1 MVCPAESLRS
11 MGRAQ
16 AVSGHSFDN
25 NVELNFAGWLDIR
38 HSLQEPRPRNDMDDM
53 KRPELAGNGFNFKGE

>member
-16 AVSGHSFDN
+16 SVPGDSFDN
-25 NVELNFAGWLDIR
+25 NVELNFAGWLDILCKNR
-38 HSLQEPRPRNDMDDM
+38 ESSNGIDDM

>member
-16 AVSGHSFDN
+16 SVPGDSFDN
-25 NVELNFAGWLDIR
+25 NVELNFAGGLDILCKNR
-38 HSLQEPRPRNDMDDM
+38 DHATALMT
-53 KRPELAGNGFNFKGE
+53 

>member
-16 AVSGHSFDN
+16 SVPGDSFDN
-25 NVELNFAGWLDIR
+25 NVELNFAGWLDILCKNR
-38 HSLQEPRPRNDMDDM
+38 DSNNGIDDM
-53 KRPELAGNGFNFKGE
+53 KRPESAGNGFNFKGE

>member
-16 AVSGHSFDN
+16 SVPGDSFDN
-25 NVELNFAGWLDIR
+25 NVELNFAGGLDILCKNR
-38 HSLQEPRPRNDMDDM
+38 DSGNGIDDM
-53 KRPELAGNGFNFKGE
+53 KWPELEGNGFNFKGE